1 MMSETV
7 GERYFL
13 GGIRVVELA
22 DELGEYCG
30 KLLGGLGAD
39 VIKVEPLGGE
49 GTRGYGPFYQ
59 DQPHPDRSLYFW
71 HYNLGKRSITLDL
84 DDEGDRDAF
93 RRLIAKA
100 DVLIDTRP
108 RGWLDERGLGFEE
121 LRKLRPGL
129 IHARISPFGDDGPW
143 ADYRGSDLV
152 HLALGGMMMNSGYD
166 AEPDG
171 TYRTPPIAP
180 QMWHAYHIAGEL
192 AAFQIMA
199 ALHARLESGRG
210 QALSFAVHEAAAKN
224 TELDMPAWVYA
235 RQPVNRQTCR
245 HAVPQLT
252 PERPNPE
259 LGGANIPGPSRTMD
273 GRWVLAHRS
282 FLPGFYTP
290 LKAITD
296 LMDSKGFH
304 HDLDDPKYED
314 QQVLLQPEVALHVTE
329 VVDRFL
335 AKFAYDRDL
344 WKEGQDAGLPWAPLR
359 LPEENLD
366 DEHWAARN
374 TFATVEYPE
383 LGKSFRQVGPKWA
396 ADGADWKIG
405 PRAPLIG
412 EHSAQIRASLPP
424 LPQAQAL
431 PQIAP
436 APAPRP
442 ASALKGL
449 RVIDLS
455 WLVASGGAGRFL
467 AAHGAEVIKVEHAS
481 RMDGMRM
488 GGCFVGPGGRAA
500 RDAATAPLAFMP
512 DGSLN
517 RSGAFMEINAA
528 KRSFTLNLREQAA
541 KDILT
546 DLLKDA
552 DMVIEGFSPGTMD
565 KMGFGWKRL
574 QEINPRI
581 VYVQQSGMGQIGTY
595 GRLRSFGPSAA
606 AFSGLSEMS
615 GLPDPWPPAGI
626 GYSYLD
632 WFGAYQMANAM
643 IAAAYRQRVTGKG
656 CWIDSSQV
664 ECGLF
669 LTGTAILDASANGR
683 RWRRYGNHSPWKPA
697 APHGAYRAEGTD
709 RWVAIAAFTEGE
721 WHALARVLGH
731 TEWTCDARFA
741 TLALRIQNQDAL
753 DALVNAATQ
762 GWERYALMEALQAA
776 GVPAG
781 VCQTAQDRCEVDP
794 QLAHLAWMV
803 ELEQSE
809 IGRWPV
815 REVPGRLSETPSY
828 IGGPL
833 DRHGPSYGEDNRYVL
848 EEILKL
854 GDEEIARLE
863 AGGVF

>member
-1 MMSETV
+1 MAQAEE
-7 GERYFL
+7 GRYFL
-13 GGIRVVELA
+13 TGIRVVELA
-22 DELGEYCG
+22 DEHGEYCG

-71 HYNLGKRSITLDL
+71 HYNLGKRSVALDL
-84 DDEGDRDAF
+84 DDPADQDDF
-93 RRLIAKA
+93 RKLIATA
-100 DVLIDTRP
+100 DVLIDTRS
-108 RGWLDERGLGFEE
+108 RRYLADRGLGFEA
-121 LRKLRPGL
+121 LRALNPSL
-129 IHARISPFGDDGPW
+129 VYARITPFGDDGPW

-171 TYRTPPIAP
+171 TYTTPPIAP

-199 ALHARLESGRG
+199 ALHARETSGRG
-210 QALSFAVHEAAAKN
+210 QALAFAVHEASAKN
-224 TELDMPAWVYA
+224 TELDLPAWIYA
-235 RQPVNRQTCR
+235 RQPVHRQTCR
-245 HAVPQLT
+245 HAVPQVT

-259 LGGANIPGPSRTMD
+259 LGGANIPGPSRTLD

-290 LKAITD
+290 LQTIID

-304 HDLDDPKYED
+304 HDLDDPKYQD
-314 QQVLLQPEVALHVTE
+314 QQVLLQPEVAVHVTE
-329 VVDRFL
+329 VVDRFI

-359 LPEENLD
+359 LPEENLA
-366 DEHWAARN
+366 DEHWAARSS
-374 TFATVEYPE
+374 FASVEYPE
-383 LGKSFRQVGPKWA
+383 LGKSFQQVGPKWA

-412 EHSAQIRASLPP
+412 EHTEAIRAELPD
-424 LPQAQAL
+424 LPKPKAHAAAK
-431 PQIAP
+431 PE
-436 APAPRP
+436 P
-442 ASALKGL
+442 ASALRGF
-449 RVIDLS
+449 RIIDLS

-467 AAHGAEVIKVEHAS
+467 AAHGAEVIKVEHAT

-488 GGCFVGPGGRAA
+488 GGAFVGPDGRAA
-500 RDAATAPLAFMP
+500 RDAATDPLMFMP

-528 KRSFTLNLREQAA
+528 KRSFTLNLREARA
-541 KDILT
+541 KELLT
-546 DLLKDA
+546 ELLKDA

-565 KMGFGWKRL
+565 KMGFGWERL
-574 QEINPRI
+574 RQINPRI
-581 VYVQQSGMGQIGTY
+581 CYVQQSGMGQIGTY

-615 GLPDPWPPAGI
+615 GLPSPWPPAGI

-632 WFGAYQMANAM
+632 WFGAYQMATAM
-643 IAAAYRQRVTGKG
+643 IAALYRQRRTGQG

-683 RWRRYGNHSPWKPA
+683 QWQRYGNRSPWKQA
-697 APHGAYRAEGTD
+697 APHGAYRTAGTD
-709 RWVAIAAFTEGE
+709 RWIAIAAFTDAE
-721 WHALARVLGH
+721 WHALARVLDH
-731 TEWTCDARFA
+731 PDWTSDERFA
-741 TLALRIQNQDAL
+741 TLALRMKNQDAL
-753 DALVNAATQ
+753 DALVNEATR
-762 GWERYALMEALQAA
+762 GWDGYQLMDRLQAA

-781 VCQTAQDRCEVDP
+781 VCQTAQDRCERDP
-794 QLAHLAWMV
+794 QLAHLDWLV
-803 ELEQSE
+803 ELDQSE

-833 DRHGPSYGEDNRYVL
+833 GRHGPSYGEDNRYVL

-854 GDEEIARLE
+854 APDEIARLE
-863 AGGVF
+863 AAGVF